1 MADMNATADLLED
14 LWRQGKTLSRL
25 PDELM
30 PHDVDAGLGVQA
42 AYLKRHCSCG
52 WKIGPGPGGQ
62 GRMAAPL
69 RGDILHAPQQLA
81 AIATPAIEVEVGLVL
96 GSNLPAGSTAEEA
109 AAGVGGWHLA
119 LEPLRSRYD
128 DPKAQPLPALLAD
141 NLSNAG
147 LILGSG
153 TPELPGSVLD
163 IVMELHCGAERVA
176 EYRGQISVPEIARS
190 LSWLADYAAARGKP
204 LAAGDVVITGARI
217 GPVALQRG
225 ASYRATSTIGEAA
238 FGVAQG

>member
-1 MADMNATADLLED
+1 MTDMNATADLLED
-14 LWRQGKTLSRL
+14 LWRQGKTLPRL
-25 PDELM
+25 PDELT
-30 PHDVDAGLGVQA
+30 PRDVEAALGVQA
-42 AYLKRHCSCG
+42 AYLKRHHSCG
-52 WKIGPGPGGQ
+52 WKIGPGPGGE

-69 RGDILHAPQQLA
+69 RGDTLHAPQQLPA
-81 AIATPAIEVEVGLVL
+81 AATPAIEVEVGLVL
-96 GSNLPAGSTAEEA
+96 GSNLPAGSTAEQA
-109 AAGVGGWHLA
+109 AAAIGGWHLA

-153 TPELPGSVLD
+153 MPGLSGYVVD
-163 IVMELHCGAERVA
+163 IVMELHNGAEKVG
-176 EYRGQISVPEIARS
+176 EYRGQISVPEIAQS
-190 LSWLADYAAARGKP
+190 LAWLADYAAARGKP